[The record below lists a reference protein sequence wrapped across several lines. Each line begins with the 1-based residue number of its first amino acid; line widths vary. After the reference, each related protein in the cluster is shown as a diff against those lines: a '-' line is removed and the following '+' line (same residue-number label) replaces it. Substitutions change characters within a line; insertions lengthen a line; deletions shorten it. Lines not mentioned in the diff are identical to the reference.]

1 MSTSVTHHARS
12 AASHRARTSLLWSAK
27 ILVSVVLLW
36 ILLSRVDGQQL
47 WRLAQSA
54 SPAWL
59 VAALAVYFVM
69 ILISAWRWQ
78 ILLDA
83 QHVRVRFGRLT
94 QSFLV
99 ATFFNNFLPSNIGG
113 DVIRIRD
120 TARPA
125 GSKTLATTI
134 VLLDRGIGLLG
145 LLFVAAAGATLI
157 SGQRGSALGPL
168 GAGTLWGI
176 LALGVIGTAPLLL
189 MPHRLVPLLRP
200 LERLHQEWVSR
211 QIAHLTTALAKFGAA
226 PGPLIRCFVG
236 AILVQATIVLFYA
249 AAARAL
255 TIPIPLAHL
264 AVLIPLSFIVQMA
277 PISVNGF
284 GVREATFT
292 VYFSRISLPIE
303 SAIALSLMGAAL
315 LLVFSISGAIVHAV
329 RRHDG
334 HQKAA

>member
-12 AASHRARTSLLWSAK
+12 AASRRFRTSLLWAAK

-36 ILLSRVDGQQL
+36 VLLSRVDGRQL
-47 WRLAQSA
+47 WGLARAA

-83 QHVRVRFGRLT
+83 QHVRVGFGRLT

-113 DVIRIRD
+113 DVIRVRD

-125 GSKTLATTI
+125 GSKTLAATI

-145 LLFVAAAGATLI
+145 LLFVAAAGATFI
-157 SGQRGSALGPL
+157 TGQRGSAFGPI
-168 GAGTLWGI
+168 GAGTLWGV

-189 MPHRLVPLLRP
+189 MPHRLAPLLRP
-200 LERLHQEWVSR
+200 LERLHKEWVSR
-211 QIAHLTTALAKFGAA
+211 QVAHLTMALARFGAA
-226 PGPLIRCFVG
+226 PATLFRGFVG
-236 AILVQATIVLFYA
+236 AILVQLTIVLFYA

-255 TIPIPLAHL
+255 TIPISLPHL
-264 AVLIPLSFIVQMA
+264 AVLVPLSFIVQMA

-292 VYFSRISLPIE
+292 VYFSRIGLPLE
-303 SAIALSLMGAAL
+303 SAMALSLMGAAL
-315 LLVFSISGAIVHAV
+315 LLVFSISGAVVHMT
-329 RRHDG
+329 RRNDG
-334 HQKAA
+334 RQKTA

>member
-1 MSTSVTHHARS
+1 MSTSVTPHAQAVSSR
-12 AASHRARTSLLWSAK
+12 RARTSLLWTAK

-36 ILLSRVDGQQL
+36 VLLSRVDGRQL
-47 WRLAQSA
+47 WGLAQAA

-59 VAALAVYFVM
+59 AAALAIYLVM
-69 ILISAWRWQ
+69 VLISAWRWQ

-83 QHVRVRFGRLT
+83 QHVRVGFGRLT

-157 SGQRGSALGPL
+157 TGRQSSAAGPV
-168 GAGTLWGI
+168 GAGTLWGV

-200 LERLHQEWVSR
+200 LERLHRDWVSR

-226 PGPLIRCFVG
+226 PGTLFRGFVG
-236 AILVQATIVLFYA
+236 AVAVQLTIVLFYA

-292 VYFSRISLPIE
+292 VYFSRIGLPIE
-303 SAIALSLMGAAL
+303 SAMALSLVGAAL
-315 LLVFSISGAIVHAV
+315 LMVFSISGAIIHAG

-334 HQKAA
+334 HQRAA